1 MGKELDLGMEL
12 ITLLH
17 SWGGGGG
24 GGGGGW
30 RLKIGC
36 TPTPPPPPRPPPTG
50 ENNALVV
57 QYSKRILVI
66 TIF

>member
-1 MGKELDLGMEL
+1 MGKELDLGVEL
-12 ITLLH
+12 ITLLP
-17 SWGGGGG
+17 S
-24 GGGGGW
+24 
-30 RLKIGC
+30 
-36 TPTPPPPPRPPPTG
+36 TPPPPPTG